1 MLRLSVRGNYWRS
14 VGTLETSSTMS
25 VQFLIHGNRFLHDTF
40 QWFIGRELNPRI
52 GPFEIKAFNELRPG
66 LILWALI
73 NISMVCK
80 QATRRGGLPNVTDSM
95 WLVLAFQ
102 TWYIADGL
110 YNEVCNIFF
119 LERSAKALSV

>member
-14 VGTLETSSTMS
+14 AGTLETSFTMS
-25 VQFLIHGNRFLHDTF
+25 VQFLIHDNRFLHDIF

-66 LILWALI
+66 LILWVLI
-73 NISMVCK
+73 NISLVCE
-80 QATRRGGLPNVTDSM
+80 QATRRGGLANVTDSM

-102 TWYIADGL
+102 TWYVADGL
-110 YNEVCNIFF
+110 YNEVCDISS
-119 LERSAKALSV
+119 LERSAEAW